1 MMNYPTRHLA
11 KHCSFASFVGVLVF
25 VLLVLVLHVLNP
37 QMNPVRVPISA
48 YVTGYA
54 GFLMT
59 LAFLAR
65 ALGELLLVAGLAL
78 DTTRRSRSWTGLV
91 LLTGAALCSFLVA
104 LVPGLMAAFVAG
116 GFQNASLL
124 TIHSVSALL
133 GFTSLALA
141 SLFWSASLR
150 RDARWRSS
158 ASVSLLLGLLV
169 LLSLL
174 GFLALPKSRAGLTE
188 RGLEVW
194 IVCWLGFVAWRLFVQ
209 NGESIERASPPAHVP
224 TSGRKGKT

>member
-1 MMNYPTRHLA
+1 MNYPPRHLV
-11 KHCSFASFVGVLVF
+11 KCCSLASFVGVLVF

-65 ALGELLLVAGLAL
+65 ALGELLLVAALAL
-78 DTTRRSRSWTGLV
+78 GTTRRSRSRTGLV
-91 LLTGAALCSFLVA
+91 LLTWAALCSFLVA
-104 LVPGLMAAFVAG
+104 LVPGLIAAFVAG
-116 GFQNASLL
+116 GFHNASLL
-124 TIHSVSALL
+124 ALHSVSALL

-141 SLFWSASLR
+141 ALFWSSRLR
-150 RDARWRSS
+150 QDPRWRSS

-169 LLSLL
+169 FLSLI
-174 GFLALPKSRAGLTE
+174 GFLALPKSIAGLTE
-188 RGLEVW
+188 RGLEVCS
-194 IVCWLGFVAWRLFVQ
+194 VCWLGFVAWRLFAQ
-209 NGESIERASPPAHVP
+209 NGESVERASHPARAP